1 MSNRYGQIKESRI
14 EQKKNETN
22 FRINEQMWR
31 RKILCWPKFLQHIQL
46 ESRSVEDL
54 DLSDLPQYVFNTLI
68 ATKTFRLVYLDEI
81 ISNAND
87 LNSKVLEQPVSSETS
102 ENEHSEMW

>member
-1 MSNRYGQIKESRI
+1 M
-14 EQKKNETN
+14 
-22 FRINEQMWR
+22 
-31 RKILCWPKFLQHIQL
+31 
-46 ESRSVEDL
+46 EDL